1 MAKPGANI
9 LRAAVTVT
17 LFLETYINSYPTG
30 LIRYK
35 RKYIIVKEINN
46 PVTTTLIIIC

>member
-17 LFLETYINSYPTG
+17 LFRNYIDRYPTG
-30 LIRYK
+30 LICYK
-35 RKYIIVKEINN
+35 KKNI
-46 PVTTTLIIIC
+46 